1 MPFAPCSAAC
11 AIFRTADG
19 PIVHDA
25 IIIGA
30 GAAGLMCALVA
41 GKRGFRCALVDH
53 ASQAGRKLRLAGGG
67 RGNVTN
73 RRVGPEWYVGEQ
85 PRFAEGALRRCPP
98 SLVLDMLDAFGIPWE
113 ERDHGRI
120 FCAAPADRLADALL
134 EGALAHGADFLP
146 GRTIGEAECG
156 DGLFHVQTSLGL
168 LRAPRLVIAAGGPA
182 CPAVGASDGGMRLAR
197 RFGHRIVPPRPALA
211 PFILPENGSE
221 DRPESWPLHG
231 LAGVSLPARVS
242 VAEADARFRPETD
255 ALLFTHTGLSGPA
268 ALQAS
273 CFWRA
278 GNSLVI
284 DFLPET
290 PLMTLLADPANGKAT
305 LAGLIKRALPSR
317 LATRLLEQAGLA
329 EETLRRNVAEVNKK
343 DRAVLANLVN
353 RYRVIPLRTGG
364 MARAEASAG
373 GVDTRDIHPK
383 RLESRL
389 VPNLYLAGEVLDVTG
404 LLGGYNLHWAW
415 ASGKAAA
422 EAFRAC

>member
-1 MPFAPCSAAC
+1 M
-11 AIFRTADG
+11 
-19 PIVHDA
+19 HDA

-30 GAAGLMCALVA
+30 GAAGLMCALAA

-53 ASQAGRKLRLAGGG
+53 AAQAGRKLRLAGGG

-73 RRVGPEWYVGEQ
+73 LRIGPEWYVGEQ

-98 SLVLDMLDAFGIPWE
+98 SLVLDMLDAFGIPRE

-146 GRTIGEAECG
+146 GRTIGEAECS

-168 LRAPRLVIAAGGPA
+168 LHAPRLVIATGGPA
-182 CPAVGASDGGMRLAR
+182 CPAVGASDGGMRIAR

-211 PFILPENGSE
+211 PFILPNQ
-221 DRPESWPLHG
+221 PESWPLHG
-231 LAGVSLPARVS
+231 LDGVSLPARVS
-242 VAEADARFRPETD
+242 VAEAGARFHPETD

-273 CFWRA
+273 CFWR
-278 GNSLVI
+278 GGDSLVI

-290 PLMTLLADPANGKAT
+290 PLTTLLDDPANGRAT
-305 LAGLIKRALPSR
+305 LAGLLKRALPSR
-317 LATRLLEQAGLA
+317 LATRLLDLANLA
-329 EETLRRNVAEVNKK
+329 EETLRRNVAQVNKK
-343 DRAVLANLVN
+343 DRAALAKLVHQ
-353 RYRVIPLRTGG
+353 YRVIPLRTGG

-415 ASGKAAA
+415 ASGKAVA
-422 EAFRAC
+422 EAFRPC